1 MFELLAFLCAA
12 ALDLTLDLEL
22 DLHGA
27 GKPPRPD
34 GN

>member
-1 MFELLAFLCAA
+1 MFDLLAFVYAIA
-12 ALDLTLDLEL
+12 SGRTLDL